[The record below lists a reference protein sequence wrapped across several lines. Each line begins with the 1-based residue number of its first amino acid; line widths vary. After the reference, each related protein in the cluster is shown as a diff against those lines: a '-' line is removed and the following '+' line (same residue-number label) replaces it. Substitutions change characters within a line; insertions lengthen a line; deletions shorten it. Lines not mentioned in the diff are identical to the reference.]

1 MEQFQLVVNL
11 PPDDVMKRFA
21 ASIDLPRGVVIN
33 PLSGK
38 DFFGHLIGYNF
49 RIMKRQ
55 RWSRNSFAPA
65 CTGDVVAN
73 GSGSTINC
81 RIAAKFTFLWIFG
94 GVFLLL
100 SLLFSCLIGLVGF
113 VAGRPDAKSALPLL
127 LVAFGMP
134 VFVIIFFVG
143 FFFLSRQMGKGTQG
157 ALSYFV
163 QSLFRDMIVSS

>member
-1 MEQFQLVVNL
+1 MEQFQLVVRL
-11 PPDDVMKRFA
+11 PPDDVMRRFA
-21 ASIDLPRGVVIN
+21 ASIDQPRVVVIN

-38 DFFGHLIGYNF
+38 DFFGHLTGYQF
-49 RIMKRQ
+49 WIRKRQ

-81 RIAAKFTFLWIFG
+81 RIAAKFTLLWIFG

-100 SLLFSCLIGLVGF
+100 SLLFSVLIGLIGF
-113 VAGRPDAKSALPLL
+113 LAGPPDAKTAVPLL
-127 LVAFGMP
+127 LVTFGMP
-134 VFVIIFFVG
+134 VFVIVFFVG
-143 FFFLSRQMGKGTQG
+143 FFLLSRQMGKGTQG

-163 QSLFRDMIVSS
+163 QSLFRDMIVSA

>member
-11 PPDDVMKRFA
+11 SPDDVMKRFA
-21 ASIDLPRGVVIN
+21 ASIDQPRIVVVN

-38 DFFGHLIGYNF
+38 DFFGHLVGYNF

-65 CTGDVVAN
+65 CTGDVVPN

-81 RIAAKFTFLWIFG
+81 RIAAKYTFLWIFG

-100 SLLFSCLIGLVGF
+100 SLLFSALIGL
-113 VAGRPDAKSALPLL
+113 
-127 LVAFGMP
+127 
-134 VFVIIFFVG
+134 I
-143 FFFLSRQMGKGTQG
+143 
-157 ALSYFV
+157 
-163 QSLFRDMIVSS
+163 

>member
-21 ASIDLPRGVVIN
+21 ASIDLPRLVVIN

-38 DFFGHLIGYNF
+38 DFFGHLSGYQF
-49 RIMKRQ
+49 WIRKRQ

-65 CTGDVVAN
+65 CAGDVVAN

-100 SLLFSCLIGLVGF
+100 SLLFSGLIGLIGF
-113 VAGRPDAKSALPLL
+113 LAGPPDAKSAMPLL

-134 VFVIIFFVG
+134 VFVIVFFVG
-143 FFFLSRQMGKGTQG
+143 FFFLSRQMGKGTEG

-163 QSLFRDMIVSS
+163 QSLFRDRIVSS

>member
-21 ASIDLPRGVVIN
+21 ASIDQPRVMVIN

-38 DFFGHLIGYNF
+38 DFFGHLTGYQF
-49 RIMKRQ
+49 WIRKRQ

-81 RIAAKFTFLWIFG
+81 RIASKFTFLWILA

-100 SLLFSCLIGLVGF
+100 SLLFSALIGLVGF
-113 VAGRPDAKSALPLL
+113 VAGSPDAKNALPLL

-134 VFVIIFFVG
+134 VFVIVFFVG
-143 FFFLSRQMGKGTQG
+143 FFFLSRQMGKGTEG

-163 QSLFRDMIVSS
+163 QSLFRDMIVRS

>member
-1 MEQFQLVVNL
+1 MEQFQLVVSL
-11 PPDDVMKRFA
+11 PPDDVMRRFA
-21 ASIDLPRGVVIN
+21 ASIDQPRVVVIN

-38 DFFGHLIGYNF
+38 DFFGHLTGYQF
-49 RIMKRQ
+49 WIRKRQ

-100 SLLFSCLIGLVGF
+100 SLLFSALIGLIGF
-113 VAGRPDAKSALPLL
+113 LAGPPDAKSAMPLL

-134 VFVIIFFVG
+134 VFVIVFFVG
-143 FFFLSRQMGKGTQG
+143 FFLLSRQMGKGTQG

-163 QSLFRDMIVSS
+163 QSLFRDMIVSA